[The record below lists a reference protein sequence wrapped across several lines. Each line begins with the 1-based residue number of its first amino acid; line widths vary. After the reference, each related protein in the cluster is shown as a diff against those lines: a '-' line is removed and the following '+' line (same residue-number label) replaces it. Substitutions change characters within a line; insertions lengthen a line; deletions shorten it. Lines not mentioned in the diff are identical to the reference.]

1 MKEFVRMKLKST
13 QRDLQYILRTAL
25 FYFIVVQFCIFHIYC
40 TQLSR
45 SENIPKVKNG
55 ILDLRSGWDFNTQG
69 LLGLDGIWEF
79 YWQEF
84 YSVAEAASSKRLRS
98 SESHGLKVLYEPV
111 PDAWNNYES
120 GKFPGFGFASYR
132 MRILTD
138 KPVPD
143 ISIKMLEAATAYR
156 LFVNGKLLL
165 SNGTVGK
172 TRETAKPLYRP
183 AVSEPFTLEKDN
195 ELIVEVSN
203 FSHSKGGLWGRVFI
217 GNHSE
222 LSILRQRSI
231 WFDLFM
237 SGGLSVMGLYQL
249 SLFAFLRRDRFN
261 LYFGLVCLFAM
272 IRMVL
277 TGERF
282 AFSAFPEFDFNLSYR
297 LELLSVYLESIFF
310 ALFLRSMFPDEVRKP
325 ATTTLVVGSLA
336 LSVIVLFTELETYSR
351 TLPLFSLLLVSGG
364 LYLLFAL
371 SRAVK
376 KDRPGA
382 WIGLTLFIGLF
393 TIIINDLLYANM
405 IINTTYF
412 LSYGISFFFIA
423 QAFMVSQRFSYAYNL
438 SEKLTD
444 ELLESNRRLVSL
456 DKLKDEFLA
465 NTSHELRTPLQ
476 GIIGIAD
483 SVKRG
488 AAGPLSRFLDRQM
501 TMIIASGERLSALV
515 NDILD
520 FSKLKHKDL
529 VLNRIPVD
537 LRQSVEFTLGLN
549 RINVDESKLSLV
561 NSVPADFPHLKA
573 DENRLQQ
580 ILQNLIGNAIKFT
593 ESGVIT
599 ISARLI
605 DSQFAEVS
613 VQDTGIGVKKD
624 DQKKIFDF
632 FEQADGGD
640 ARNVGGAG
648 LGLAISKALVR
659 LHGGEIGV
667 ESEDGNGARFY
678 FTMPVSDQSSE
689 RSDSKPNAEQY
700 IKSEISSLELNFT
713 PDSYFLKAND
723 DFSRGSV
730 RILAVD
736 DEPINLEVI
745 GNYLALCKMDCLA
758 VRSGLEALDILAN
771 DKSFNVIILDVMMPR
786 FSGLE
791 TAKEIRNSYSA
802 LELPILMLTAKNQDK
817 DLVNALNAGANDYLL
832 KPFNFEQLIRRVNN
846 LIELARGH
854 KNLMHQENEKRIAIN
869 TVRQKINID
878 LHDHLGGKLIDLK
891 FLSEELLNSEVPD
904 PALIRKINGNVN
916 QSIQML
922 RDQMLKIEDL
932 GLVSENF
939 FSGINLILL
948 RRYSD
953 AGRDLDFQCDEG
965 LIKNFVIK
973 PNENSLMELY
983 GIVNE
988 IANNDLKYGIGISR
1002 WNFESKNREIVMDM
1016 RSESLY
1022 HLKEHGTGRGTEN
1035 LIQRS
1040 AKLEGRMKMILSDSG
1055 YQITLQIPFGKI
1067 SEY

>member
-1 MKEFVRMKLKST
+1 MKLKST
-13 QRDLQYILRTAL
+13 PYDLQNILRTAR
-25 FYFIVVQFCIFHIYC
+25 FYFIIVQFCIFHTYC
-40 TQLSR
+40 TQLSH
-45 SENIPKVKNG
+45 SENTPKVKNG
-55 ILDLRSGWDFNTQG
+55 ILDLRSGWDFNTRG
-69 LLGLDGIWEF
+69 PLGMDGIWEF
-79 YWQEF
+79 YWREF
-84 YSVAEAASSKRLRS
+84 YSESASSSGKRLQS
-98 SESHGLKVLYEPV
+98 GQSDGLQPRYEPV

-132 MRILTD
+132 MRILMD
-138 KPVPD
+138 KPVHD

-165 SNGTVGK
+165 SNGSVGRTK
-172 TRETAKPLYRP
+172 ETAKPLYRP
-183 AVSEPFTLEKDN
+183 AVGNPFTLEKDN
-195 ELIVEVSN
+195 EILVEVSN

-222 LSILRQRSI
+222 LSTMRQRSI

-237 SGGLSVMGLYQL
+237 SGGLSVMGFYQL

-261 LYFGLVCLFAM
+261 LYFGLLCLCAM
-272 IRMVL
+272 VRMVL

-282 AFSAFPEFDFNLSYR
+282 AFSLFPEFDFNLAYR
-297 LELLSVYLESIFF
+297 VELLSAYLESVFF
-310 ALFLRSMFPDEVRKP
+310 ALFLRSMFPDEVKKP
-325 ATTTLVVGSLA
+325 VTSTLVAGFLV
-336 LSVIVLFTELETYSR
+336 LSGIALFTELETYSR
-351 TLPLFSLLLVSGG
+351 TLPLFSLFLVSGG
-364 LYLLFAL
+364 LYLLFTL
-371 SRAVK
+371 SKAVK

-382 WIGLTLFIGLF
+382 WIGLALFIGLF
-393 TIIINDLLYANM
+393 TIIVNDLLYANM

-412 LSYGISFFFIA
+412 VSYGISFFFIA
-423 QAFMVSQRFSYAYNL
+423 QAFMVSRRFSYAYNL
-438 SEKLTD
+438 SEKLAD
-444 ELLESNRRLVSL
+444 DLLESNRRLVSL

-529 VLNRIPVD
+529 VLKRIPVD

-549 RINVDESKLSLV
+549 RVNVDESRLRLV
-561 NSVPADFPHLKA
+561 NAVSTDFPHLNA

-593 ESGVIT
+593 ESGDIT

-613 VQDTGIGVKKD
+613 VRDTGMGVKKE
-624 DQKKIFDF
+624 DQEKIFDF

-648 LGLAISKALVR
+648 LGLAISKALIS

-667 ESEDGNGARFY
+667 ESEDGKGARFY
-678 FTMPVSDQSSE
+678 FTMPISDPSSE
-689 RSDSKPNAEQY
+689 KSDSKPIMEQY
-700 IKSEISSLELNFT
+700 IKSDVSSLELNFI
-713 PDSYFLKAND
+713 PDSYFLKAKG
-723 DFSRGSV
+723 DFSHESV

-745 GNYLALCKMDCLA
+745 SNYLALCKMDCLA
-758 VRSGLEALDILAN
+758 VRSGPEALDILEN
-771 DKSFNVIILDVMMPR
+771 DNSFNIIILDVMMPR

-791 TAKEIRNSYSA
+791 TAKEIRKNHSA

-846 LIELARGH
+846 LIELASGH
-854 KNLMHQENEKRIAIN
+854 ENLMRQEKEKRIAIN

-948 RRYSD
+948 RRYSN
-953 AGRDLDFQCDEG
+953 AGRDLDFQCDED
-965 LIKNFVIK
+965 LIKNSMIK
-973 PNENSLMELY
+973 ANENNVMELY

-988 IANNDLKYGIGISR
+988 IANNDLKYGVGTSK
-1002 WNFESKNREIVMDM
+1002 WNFWSKNREIMMDM
-1016 RSESLY
+1016 RSASLY

-1040 AKLEGRMKMILSDSG
+1040 AKLDGRIEMTLSDTG
-1055 YQITLQIPFGKI
+1055 YRITLQIPFGKI
-1067 SEY
+1067 SES

>member
-1 MKEFVRMKLKST
+1 M
-13 QRDLQYILRTAL
+13 D
-25 FYFIVVQFCIFHIYC
+25 
-40 TQLSR
+40 
-45 SENIPKVKNG
+45 G
-55 ILDLRSGWDFNTQG
+55 ILDLRPGWNFDTQG
-69 LLGLDGIWEF
+69 MLGMDGVWEF

-84 YSVAEAASSKRLRS
+84 YSETKPPPSN
-98 SESHGLKVLYEPV
+98 GLQAGKFQELQPRYEPV

-138 KPVPD
+138 KRIPD

-165 SNGTVGK
+165 SNGNVGK
-172 TRETAKPLYRP
+172 TANTAKPLYRP

-195 ELIVEVSN
+195 EIIVEVSN

-217 GNHSE
+217 GKHSE
-222 LSILRQRSI
+222 LSFLRQRSI

-237 SGGLSVMGLYQL
+237 SGGLSVMGFYQL

-261 LYFGLVCLFAM
+261 LYFGLLCLCAM
-272 IRMVL
+272 VRMVL

-282 AFSAFPEFDFNLSYR
+282 AFSVFPELDFNLSYR
-297 LELLSVYLESIFF
+297 LELLSGYLEGIFF
-310 ALFLRSMFPDEVRKP
+310 TLFLRSMFPDEVRKP
-325 ATTTLVVGSLA
+325 ATTTLVVGFIT
-336 LSVIVLFTELETYSR
+336 LSVIALFTELATYSR
-351 TLPLFSLLLVSGG
+351 TLSLFSLLLVSGG
-364 LYLLFAL
+364 LYFLYAL
-371 SRAVK
+371 GKAVK

-382 WIGLTLFIGLF
+382 WIGLALFLGLF
-393 TIIINDLLYANM
+393 TILINDLLYANM

-412 LSYGISFFFIA
+412 VSYGISFFFIA
-423 QAFMVSQRFSYAYNL
+423 QAFMVSRRFSYAYNL

-444 ELLESNRRLVSL
+444 ELRESNRRLVSL

-529 VLNRIPVD
+529 VLRRIPVD
-537 LRQSVEFTLGLN
+537 LHQSVEFTLGLN
-549 RINVDESKLSLV
+549 RVNVDESKLRLI
-561 NSVPADFPHLKA
+561 NAVPEDFPQLKA

-593 ESGVIT
+593 ENGDVT
-599 ISARLI
+599 IEARLI
-605 DSQFAEVS
+605 DSHFAEVS
-613 VQDTGIGVKKD
+613 VQDTGIGVKKE
-624 DQKKIFDF
+624 DQEKIFDF

-648 LGLAISKALVR
+648 LGLAISKALVN
-659 LHGGEIGV
+659 LHGGEIGI
-667 ESEDGNGARFY
+667 ESEDGRGARFY
-678 FTMPVSDQSSE
+678 FTMPVSEPSVE
-689 RSDSKPNAEQY
+689 PSDSKTVVKHY
-700 IKSEISSLELNFT
+700 IKSDIGSVETNFT

-723 DFSRGSV
+723 DIRHEPV

-736 DEPINLEVI
+736 DEPVNLEVI

-771 DKSFNVIILDVMMPR
+771 DNSFNVIILDVMMPK

-791 TAKEIRNSYSA
+791 TAKEIRNNYTA

-846 LIELARGH
+846 LLELANGQ
-854 KNLMHQENEKRIAIN
+854 KNLIRKENEKRIAIN

-891 FLSEELLNSEVPD
+891 FLSEELLKSQVPD
-904 PALIRKINGNVN
+904 PALIQKINGNVN

-922 RDQMLKIEDL
+922 REQMLKIEDL

-953 AGRDLDFQCDEG
+953 AGRDLDFRCDED
-965 LIKNFVIK
+965 LIKNFSTK
-973 PNENSLMELY
+973 PNENNLMELY

-988 IANNDLKYGIGISR
+988 IANNDLKYGIGISE
-1002 WNFESKNREIVMDM
+1002 WSFTSKNHEIVMDM
-1016 RSESLY
+1016 RSKSLY
-1022 HLKEHGTGRGTEN
+1022 HLREHGTGRGTEN

-1040 AKLEGRMKMILSDSG
+1040 AKLEGRMEMALSDSG
-1055 YQITLQIPFGKI
+1055 YQITLQVPLGKI
-1067 SEY
+1067 SEF